1 MNINTGNEFLKII
14 RKIFKISIDKMV
26 KFDYNMNAINKTEK
40 YKNQAIK
47 KDEVKSMEIEVQN
60 NVPGVKVSV
69 NQNADG
75 SFAILLAE
83 MAGKT
88 LGSVKP
94 GDTVTIGEREYIV
107 LGHGE
112 ETTAIIAKKPT
123 KSMAFGKDGDYTKSD
138 VRTYCNG
145 EFYKELCKA
154 VGKHNIIPHT
164 VNLVS
169 DDGSNKGATVKD
181 NVSILT
187 CDLYRRYR
195 EFLPAI
201 GSSCW
206 TATRV
211 TTLDKDYARGVC
223 GVVSYGV
230 LDWRGCVCSIGV
242 RPFCIL
248 NSSVLVS

>member
-1 MNINTGNEFLKII
+1 MPENRFLKII
-14 RKIFKISIDKMV
+14 LNIFKISIDKS
-26 KFDYNMNAINKTEK
+26 KEFDYNMRVINKAEK
-40 YKNQAIK
+40 QQNKTVEK
-47 KDEVKSMEIEVQN
+47 EVKTMKIEVQN

-75 SFAILLAE
+75 SFAILLAQ

-112 ETTAIIAKKPT
+112 ETTAIIAKKPAKT
-123 KSMAFGKDGDYTKSD
+123 MAFGKDGDYAKSD

-145 EFYKELCKA
+145 DFYKELCEA

-164 VNLVS
+164 VNLVA
-169 DDGSNKGATVKD
+169 DDGSNKGVTVKD

-187 CDLYRRYR
+187 NDLYRRYR

-211 TTLDKDYARGVC
+211 TTLDKDYARFVC
-223 GVVSYGV
+223 FVDSSGV
-230 LDWRGCVCSIGV
+230 LGWNGCGCSCGV

>member
-1 MNINTGNEFLKII
+1 MK
-14 RKIFKISIDKMV
+14 
-26 KFDYNMNAINKTEK
+26 
-40 YKNQAIK
+40 
-47 KDEVKSMEIEVQN
+47 IEVQN

-75 SFAILLAE
+75 SFAILLAQ
-83 MAGKT
+83 MVGKT
-88 LGSVKP
+88 LGSVNP

-123 KSMAFGKDGDYTKSD
+123 MSMAFGKDSDYTKSN

-195 EFLPAI
+195 EFLPEINFA
-201 GSSCW
+201 CW

-211 TTLDKDYARGVC
+211 TTLNEGYARSVC
-223 GVVSYGV
+223 FVSSNGV
-230 LDWRGCVCSIGV
+230 LNWFSCGGSYGV

-248 NSSVLVS
+248 DSSVLVS

>member
-1 MNINTGNEFLKII
+1 MN
-14 RKIFKISIDKMV
+14 
-26 KFDYNMNAINKTEK
+26 
-40 YKNQAIK
+40 
-47 KDEVKSMEIEVQN
+47 IEVQN
-60 NVPGVKVSV
+60 NVPNVKVSV

-75 SFAILLAE
+75 SFSILLAQVE
-83 MAGKT
+83 GKM
-88 LGSVKP
+88 LGSVTP

-107 LGHGE
+107 LDHENGI
-112 ETTAIIAKKPT
+112 TAIIAKKPT
-123 KSMAFGKDGDYTKSD
+123 KTMAFGKDGNYAKSD
-138 VRTYCNG
+138 VRAYCNG
-145 EFYKELCKA
+145 EFYEELCKV
-154 VGKHNIIPHT
+154 VGEYNVLPHT

-169 DDGSNKGATVKD
+169 DDGSNKGVTVGD

-187 CDLYRRYR
+187 CDSYRRYR

-211 TTLDKDYARGVC
+211 TTLDKDYARGVYF
-223 GVVSYGV
+223 VSSYGI
-230 LDWRGCVCSIGV
+230 LYWSDCVDSGGV

>member
-1 MNINTGNEFLKII
+1 MK
-14 RKIFKISIDKMV
+14 
-26 KFDYNMNAINKTEK
+26 
-40 YKNQAIK
+40 
-47 KDEVKSMEIEVQN
+47 IEVQN

-69 NQNADG
+69 NQNKD
-75 SFAILLAE
+75 SSLEILLTQ

-112 ETTAIIAKKPT
+112 GTTAIIAKKPT
-123 KSMAFGKDGDYTKSD
+123 KSMAFGYDGDYANSD

-145 EFYKELCKA
+145 EFYDGLCRA
-154 VGKHNIIPHT
+154 VGKHNIIPHIM
-164 VNLVS
+164 NLVS
-169 DDGSNKGATVKD
+169 DDGSNKKAGVMDSA
-181 NVSILT
+181 SILT

-201 GSSCW
+201 GSACW

-211 TTLDKDYARGVC
+211 TTLDKDYARSVC
-223 GVVSYGV
+223 VINSDGV
-230 LDWRGCVCSIGV
+230 LSWSGSDCSLDV
-242 RPFCIL
+242 RPCCVL
-248 NSSVLVS
+248 DSSVLVS

>member
-1 MNINTGNEFLKII
+1 MPKNKLLKII
-14 RKIFKISIDKMV
+14 WKIFKISIDKAAE
-26 KFDYNMNAINKTEK
+26 FDYNMNVINKTEK
-40 YKNQAIK
+40 HQKQTIK
-47 KDEVKSMEIEVQN
+47 KDEVKSMKIEVQN
-60 NVPGVKVSV
+60 NIPGVKVSV

-154 VGKHNIIPHT
+154 VGKHNIILT
-164 VNLVS
+164 AF
-169 DDGSNKGATVKD
+169 GATEPLASVVGKYYYSKFNIPAEPPTTKEILSKIAEKWDSLNDVEKD
-181 NVSILT
+181 TIIAMANNS
-187 CDLYRRYR
+187 
-195 EFLPAI
+195 
-201 GSSCW
+201 
-206 TATRV
+206 V
-211 TTLDKDYARGVC
+211 TV
-223 GVVSYGV
+223 
-230 LDWRGCVCSIGV
+230 
-242 RPFCIL
+242 
-248 NSSVLVS
+248 

>member
-1 MNINTGNEFLKII
+1 MK
-14 RKIFKISIDKMV
+14 
-26 KFDYNMNAINKTEK
+26 
-40 YKNQAIK
+40 
-47 KDEVKSMEIEVQN
+47 IEVQN
-60 NVPGVKVSV
+60 NIPGVKVSV

-195 EFLPAI
+195 EFIPAI
-201 GSSCW
+201 DSSCW

-211 TTLDKDYARGVC
+211 TTLDKDYARNVCVVNSNGFLDWGVC
-223 GVVSYGV
+223 CYSN
-230 LDWRGCVCSIGV
+230 GV

-248 NSSVLVS
+248 NSSVLVETFN

>member
-1 MNINTGNEFLKII
+1 MK
-14 RKIFKISIDKMV
+14 
-26 KFDYNMNAINKTEK
+26 
-40 YKNQAIK
+40 
-47 KDEVKSMEIEVQN
+47 IEVQN
-60 NVPGVKVSV
+60 NIPSVKVSV
-69 NQNADG
+69 NQSADG
-75 SFAILLAE
+75 SFAILLAQ

-88 LGSVKP
+88 IGSVKP
-94 GDTVTIGEREYIV
+94 GDTVTLGEREYIV
-107 LGHGE
+107 LGHAQ

-123 KSMAFGKDGDYTKSD
+123 KIMAFGKDGDYAKSD
-138 VRTYCNG
+138 VRAYCNG
-145 EFYKELCKA
+145 DFYKELCKA

-164 VNLVS
+164 VNLIA
-169 DDGSNKGATVKD
+169 DDGSNKGVTVKD

-187 CDLYRRYR
+187 NDLYRRYR

-211 TTLDKDYARGVC
+211 TTLDKDYAHRVC
-223 GVVSYGV
+223 VVDSDGILCWDDSGY
-230 LDWRGCVCSIGV
+230 SSGV

>member
-1 MNINTGNEFLKII
+1 M
-14 RKIFKISIDKMV
+14 
-26 KFDYNMNAINKTEK
+26 KF
-40 YKNQAIK
+40 
-47 KDEVKSMEIEVQN
+47 EVQN
-60 NVPGVKVSV
+60 NATGVKVNV

-75 SFAILLAE
+75 SVSILLAE
-83 MAGKT
+83 IAAKT
-88 LGSVKP
+88 LGSVKC
-94 GDTVTIGEREYIV
+94 GDTATIGEREYIV
-107 LGHGE
+107 LGHSKD
-112 ETTAIIAKKPT
+112 TTAVVAKKPT
-123 KSMAFGKDGDYTKSD
+123 KTMAFGKTGDYAKSD
-138 VRTYCNG
+138 VRAYCNG
-145 EFYKELCKA
+145 DFYKELCKA

-164 VNLVS
+164 VSLVS

-187 CDLYRRYR
+187 NDLYRRYR

-211 TTLDKDYARGVC
+211 TTLDKDYARFVC
-223 GVVSYGV
+223 FVFSFGILGWGGCGFSY
-230 LDWRGCVCSIGV
+230 GV

>member
-1 MNINTGNEFLKII
+1 MSVE
-14 RKIFKISIDKMV
+14 
-26 KFDYNMNAINKTEK
+26 A
-40 YKNQAIK
+40 
-47 KDEVKSMEIEVQN
+47 QN
-60 NVPGVKVSV
+60 NAPDVKVSV

-75 SFAILLAE
+75 SFTTRLAE
-83 MAGKT
+83 MSGKT

-112 ETTAIIAKKPT
+112 ETTTIIAKKPT
-123 KSMAFGKDGDYTKSD
+123 KSMTFGKDGDYTKSD

-145 EFYKELCKA
+145 EFYKEFCKA

-195 EFLPAI
+195 EFLPTI

-211 TTLDKDYARGVC
+211 TTLDKDYARNVCFVSSYGLLYWDVC
-223 GVVSYGV
+223 GFS
-230 LDWRGCVCSIGV
+230 RGV

-248 NSSVLVS
+248 NSSVLVY

>member
-1 MNINTGNEFLKII
+1 MKL
-14 RKIFKISIDKMV
+14 
-26 KFDYNMNAINKTEK
+26 
-40 YKNQAIK
+40 
-47 KDEVKSMEIEVQN
+47 EVQN

-75 SFAILLAE
+75 SFAILLE
-83 MAGKT
+83 QTEGKT

-94 GDTVTIGEREYIV
+94 GNTVTIGEREYIV

-112 ETTAIIAKKPT
+112 ETTAIIAKKPVKT
-123 KSMAFGKDGDYTKSD
+123 MAFGKDGDYTKSD

-164 VNLVS
+164 VNLVA
-169 DDGSNKGATVKD
+169 DDGSNKGVTVKD

-187 CDLYRRYR
+187 NDLYRRYR
-195 EFLPAI
+195 EFIPAI
-201 GSSCW
+201 GSSWW

-211 TTLDKDYARGVC
+211 TTLDKDYARRVC
-223 GVVSYGV
+223 AVHSFGV
-230 LDWRGCVCSIGV
+230 LFWFGCGYSSGV

-248 NSSVLVS
+248 DSSVLVSQD